1 MAKALT
7 VPASE
12 NLPATLAPLIEAA
25 RDYMA
30 QANAPNTSRAYA
42 ADWRTFAGWC
52 ESQGL
57 DPMPPSPQVIALYL
71 AAHAGVLKVSTLQ
84 RRLSG
89 IVHAARHAGHDV
101 DTRHPAL
108 RDLWRGIKRTHG
120 SAPNRKAPALTPDV
134 LAMLAALPEGL
145 QGTRDRALILTGFA
159 GAFRRS
165 ELVALELRDVAF
177 GPDGVTVTLRRSKT
191 DQEGEGHKVGLPFG
205 SHGRSCPVLAL
216 RGWIEAADIT
226 DGRLFRSV
234 NRHGQPGGSLSP
246 YAVAL
251 IVKRAAERVGLDPA
265 TFAGHSLRAGFATS
279 AARADVSERGIMEQ
293 GRWRSLTVAR
303 GYIREGSLFRDNA
316 AAKIGL

>member
-1 MAKALT
+1 MTRALT
-7 VPASE
+7 IPAPE
-12 NLPATLAPLIEAA
+12 NLPATLAPLIESA

-30 QANAPNTSRAYA
+30 QANAPNTARAYG

-52 ESQGL
+52 ESKGL
-57 DPMPPSPQVIALYL
+57 DPMPPSPQAIALYL

-84 RRLSG
+84 RRMSG
-89 IVHAARHAGHDV
+89 IVHAARHEGHDV

-108 RDLWRGIKRTHG
+108 RDLWRGIKRAHG
-120 SAPNRKAPALTPDV
+120 SAPNRKAPTLTPDV
-134 LAMLAALPEGL
+134 LAMLAALPDSL
-145 QGTRDRALILTGFA
+145 QGKRDRAVILAGFA

-165 ELVALELRDVAF
+165 ELAALDLADIAF
-177 GPDGVTVTLRRSKT
+177 SGDGAVITLRRSKT
-191 DQEGEGHKVGLPFG
+191 DQDGEGRKVGIPFG

-216 RGWIEAADIT
+216 RAWIEAAGLSG
-226 DGRLFRSV
+226 GRLFRSV

-303 GYIREGSLFRDNA
+303 GYIRDGSLFRDNP